1 MIKLLVLAVVLAVAL
16 AAGGTQA
23 KDQSFCEQT
32 TELATAIMKARQSG
46 VPMIDLIKLSE
57 ETASGTEMQNLI
69 KLMVTEAYK
78 KRAYNHKENQDRA
91 VVEFANEY
99 TLACIQAV

>member
-1 MIKLLVLAVVLAVAL
+1 MIKLLVLAVAL
-16 AAGGTQA
+16 TTCGVQA

-32 TELATAIMKARQSG
+32 TELATAIMKARQNG

-57 ETASGTEMQNLI
+57 ETAAGTEMQNLI

-99 TLACIQAV
+99 TLACIQSV

>member
-1 MIKLLVLAVVLAVAL
+1 MIKLLVLAAALAV
-16 AAGGTQA
+16 GGAQA
-23 KDQSFCEQT
+23 KDASFCEQT
-32 TELATAIMKARQSG
+32 TELATAIMKARQNG

-57 ETASGTEMQNLI
+57 ETAAGTEMQNLI

-78 KRAYNHKENQDRA
+78 KRAYSHKENQDRA

>member
-1 MIKLLVLAVVLAVAL
+1 MIKLLVFVAVL
-16 AAGGTQA
+16 AAGGVQA

-57 ETASGTEMQNLI
+57 ETAAGTEMQNLI

-78 KRAYNHKENQDRA
+78 KKAYSYKENQDRA

>member
-1 MIKLLVLAVVLAVAL
+1 MIKLLALAVAL
-16 AAGGTQA
+16 AAGGAQA
-23 KDQSFCEQT
+23 KDKSFCEQT

-46 VPMIDLIKLSE
+46 VPMIQLIKLSE
-57 ETASGTEMQNLI
+57 ETAAGTEMQNLI

-78 KRAYNHKENQDRA
+78 EKAYNHKDNQDRA

-99 TLACIQAV
+99 TLACVQAV